1 MTAGRFL
8 GRGLAL
14 ATAVLIGIALL
25 VSVGWGALT
34 LLFFD
39 HLGAGIQHL
48 LSVTFGVAS
57 ALTLAAALRPAWRWR
72 ALVTYGLLF
81 GAVLV
86 AWSTLKPTNLKDW
99 APDVARVSYATID
112 GSRITLHDIRN
123 FDYRSET
130 DFTPAYYDRT
140 FDLEQLSGVDLIAS
154 YWMGPKIAHIFLSFE
169 FNGREHVAISIEARR
184 ARGEPYSSLQG
195 FFRRFELI
203 YVVADERDVI
213 RLRTNYRRDPP
224 EQVYLYRLRMAR
236 LEDARR
242 LFLAYVAQINSL
254 HDKPQFY
261 NSLTTNCVGS
271 IWTLSRVN
279 PDHLPYSWKI
289 LLSGYVPELLYENE
303 RVDTSVPFAELQKRA
318 HINARAQAADA
329 DPGLLAADPC
339 TAVCRCHELTQ
350 GPIVRRTGAHE
361 ATAQSAR
368 HRRTSGASTAWARA
382 QSLRR
387 TSTGDTARGCDEKT

>member
-1 MTAGRFL
+1 MTVGQLL
-8 GRGLAL
+8 GRALAL
-14 ATAVLIGIALL
+14 AMAVLFGIALL
-25 VSVGWGALT
+25 VSVGWGALA

-39 HLGAGIQHL
+39 HLGVGIQRL

-57 ALTLAAALRPAWRWR
+57 ALTLAAALRSAWRWR

-99 APDVARVSYATID
+99 APDVARAPYASID
-112 GSRITLHDIRN
+112 GPRITLHDIRN

-184 ARGEPYSSLQG
+184 ARGEPYSSLLG

-224 EQVYLYRLRMAR
+224 EQVYLYRLQHGS
-236 LEDARR
+236 LEDGRR
-242 LFLAYVAQINSL
+242 LFQAYVAQINSL

-289 LLSGYVPELLYENE
+289 LLSGYVPELLYEND
-303 RVDTSVPFAELQKRA
+303 RLDTSVPFAELQKRA

-329 DPGLLAADPC
+329 DPNFSAADPC
-339 TAVCRCHELTQ
+339 TPAARCHELTQ
-350 GPIVRRTGAHE
+350 KVPL
-361 ATAQSAR
+361 SAR
-368 HRRTSGASTAWARA
+368 NSRVRTLPRSGAETRIGKACGLAARDVNA
-382 QSLRR
+382 RR
-387 TSTGDTARGCDEKT
+387 S

>member
-1 MTAGRFL
+1 VTGAARRL
-8 GRGLAL
+8 LVRGSAL
-14 ATAVLIGIALL
+14 VLTVLFGFALL

-39 HLGAGIQHL
+39 HLGEGTQRL
-48 LSVTFGVAS
+48 LCLAFGVAS
-57 ALTLAAALRPAWRWR
+57 AVALVASLWPAWRR
-72 ALVTYGLLF
+72 RGLVTYGILL

-99 APDVARVSYATID
+99 APEVARISHATID

-140 FDLEQLSGVDLIAS
+140 FDLQQLSGVDLIAS

-169 FNGREHVAISIEARR
+169 FNGREHVAVSIEARR

-224 EQVYLYRLRMAR
+224 EQVYLYRLRGT
-236 LEDARR
+236 LGDARR
-242 LFLAYVAQINSL
+242 LFLAYVAEINSL
-254 HDKPQFY
+254 YEKPQFY

-289 LLSGYVPELLYENE
+289 LLSGYVPELLYDSK
-303 RVDTSVPFAELQKRA
+303 RVDTSVPFAELQRRA
-318 HINARAQAADA
+318 HINTRAQAADA
-329 DPGLLAADPC
+329 DPDFSQRIRAAPPADAAD
-339 TAVCRCHELTQ
+339 
-350 GPIVRRTGAHE
+350 
-361 ATAQSAR
+361 
-368 HRRTSGASTAWARA
+368 
-382 QSLRR
+382 
-387 TSTGDTARGCDEKT
+387 

>member
-1 MTAGRFL
+1 MTVGQLL
-8 GRGLAL
+8 GRALAL
-14 ATAVLIGIALL
+14 AMAVLFGIALL

-34 LLFFD
+34 LLLFD
-39 HLGAGIQHL
+39 HLGVGIQRL

-57 ALTLAAALRPAWRWR
+57 ALTLAAALRSAWRWR
-72 ALVTYGLLF
+72 ALATYGLLF

-99 APDVARVSYATID
+99 APDVARAPYASID
-112 GSRITLHDIRN
+112 GPRITLHDIRN

-130 DFTPAYYDRT
+130 DFTPSYYDRT
-140 FDLEQLSGVDLIAS
+140 FDLGHLSGVDLIAS

-184 ARGEPYSSLQG
+184 ARGEPYSSLLG

-224 EQVYLYRLRMAR
+224 EQVYLYRLRGTP
-236 LEDARR
+236 EDARR

-289 LLSGYVPELLYENE
+289 LLSGYVPELLYEND
-303 RVDTSVPFAELQKRA
+303 RLDTSVPFDELQKRA

-329 DPGLLAADPC
+329 DPNFSERIRALPAASV
-339 TAVCRCHELTQ
+339 AN
-350 GPIVRRTGAHE
+350 
-361 ATAQSAR
+361 
-368 HRRTSGASTAWARA
+368 
-382 QSLRR
+382 
-387 TSTGDTARGCDEKT
+387 

>member
-1 MTAGRFL
+1 MTVGQLL
-8 GRGLAL
+8 GRALAL
-14 ATAVLIGIALL
+14 AMAVLFGIALL
-25 VSVGWGALT
+25 VSVGWGALA

-39 HLGAGIQHL
+39 HLGVGIQRL

-57 ALTLAAALRPAWRWR
+57 ALTLAAALRSAWRWR

-99 APDVARVSYATID
+99 APDVARAPYASID
-112 GSRITLHDIRN
+112 GPRITLHDIRN

-184 ARGEPYSSLQG
+184 ARGEPYSSLLG

-224 EQVYLYRLRMAR
+224 EQVYLYRLRGTP
-236 LEDARR
+236 EDARR

-289 LLSGYVPELLYENE
+289 LLSGYVPELLYEND

-329 DPGLLAADPC
+329 DPNFSQRIRAPPAASVPRTDPK
-339 TAVCRCHELTQ
+339 
-350 GPIVRRTGAHE
+350 GPIARTTRAFEHCRASRR
-361 ATAQSAR
+361 
-368 HRRTSGASTAWARA
+368 
-382 QSLRR
+382 
-387 TSTGDTARGCDEKT
+387 GDANREGMWT

>member
-1 MTAGRFL
+1 M
-8 GRGLAL
+8 
-14 ATAVLIGIALL
+14 
-25 VSVGWGALT
+25 
-34 LLFFD
+34 
-39 HLGAGIQHL
+39 
-48 LSVTFGVAS
+48 
-57 ALTLAAALRPAWRWR
+57 
-72 ALVTYGLLF
+72 
-81 GAVLV
+81 

-99 APDVARVSYATID
+99 APDVARAPYASID
-112 GSRITLHDIRN
+112 GPRITLHDIRN

-140 FDLEQLSGVDLIAS
+140 FDLQQLSGVDLIAS

-184 ARGEPYSSLQG
+184 ARGEPYSSLLG

-224 EQVYLYRLRMAR
+224 EQVYLYRLQHGS
-236 LEDARR
+236 LEDGRR
-242 LFLAYVAQINSL
+242 LFQAYVAQINSL

-289 LLSGYVPELLYENE
+289 LLSGYVPELLYEND

-329 DPGLLAADPC
+329 DPNFSQRIRAPLSAD
-339 TAVCRCHELTQ
+339 
-350 GPIVRRTGAHE
+350 
-361 ATAQSAR
+361 ATN
-368 HRRTSGASTAWARA
+368 
-382 QSLRR
+382 
-387 TSTGDTARGCDEKT
+387 

>member
-1 MTAGRFL
+1 MTAGQLL
-8 GRGLAL
+8 GRALAL
-14 ATAVLIGIALL
+14 TMAVLFGIALL

-39 HLGAGIQHL
+39 HLGVGIQRL

-57 ALTLAAALRPAWRWR
+57 ALTLAAALRSGWRWR

-99 APDVARVSYATID
+99 APDVARAPYATFD
-112 GSRITLHDIRN
+112 GPRITLHDIRN

-130 DFTPAYYDRT
+130 DFAPSYYDRT
-140 FDLEQLSGVDLIAS
+140 FDLQQLSGVDLIAS

-184 ARGEPYSSLQG
+184 ARGEPYSSLLG

-224 EQVYLYRLRMAR
+224 EQVYLYRLRGTP
-236 LEDARR
+236 EDARR

-329 DPGLLAADPC
+329 DPDFSQRIRAPLSAD
-339 TAVCRCHELTQ
+339 
-350 GPIVRRTGAHE
+350 
-361 ATAQSAR
+361 ATN
-368 HRRTSGASTAWARA
+368 
-382 QSLRR
+382 
-387 TSTGDTARGCDEKT
+387 